1 MWTPDTADTMVA
13 MSALDRSGVMR
24 PLDRSVRLVRSIAAA
39 LVCVVAASAGHLSGG
54 GAMPAVAAA
63 AVFAG
68 AVPVAWFLS
77 SRRITPGQ
85 MIGLLVL
92 CQVGVHLGAPHADM
106 SMGPAMLV
114 GHVVATLASAAVLAR
129 GEHFVWELARLLR
142 LRLAPL
148 LHLLVPVP
156 SMRPL
161 LAVVA
166 PRPMHD
172 ARLTYSRSLRGP
184 PVGLV

>member
-1 MWTPDTADTMVA
+1 MAA
-13 MSALDRSGVMR
+13 MSTLDRAGVMR
-24 PLDRSVRLVRSIAAA
+24 PLDRSVRLARSIAAA
-39 LVCVVAASAGHLSGG
+39 LVCVVAACAGHLSGG
-54 GAMPAVAAA
+54 GQMPAAAA
-63 AVFAG
+63 AVVFAG
-68 AVPVAWFLS
+68 AAPIAWFLS

-106 SMGPAMLV
+106 SMGPAMLA
-114 GHVVATLASAAVLAR
+114 GHVAATLVSAAVLAR
-129 GEHFVWELARLLR
+129 GERFVWELARLLR

-156 SMRPL
+156 SLRPL
-161 LAVVA
+161 HAVVA
-166 PRPMHD
+166 PRSLHD
-172 ARLTYSRSLRGP
+172 ARLVYSRSLRGP